1 MARSY
6 EEIYKD
12 VSSLIAEQLHKKI
25 DDIKPDS
32 TLESLGA
39 DSLDRVELIMKM
51 EEHFHIEINDEEAE
65 KLNTVDDAVK
75 YIQSLIK

>member
-6 EEIYKD
+6 EEIFKE
-12 VSSLIAEQLHKKI
+12 VSALVAEQLHKKQEE
-25 DDIKPDS
+25 IKPDS

-65 KLNTVDDAVK
+65 KLHTVDDAVK